1 MCLLTGIPDQSMW
14 ITVPCSGSFVK
25 SSRPLYKIVINLLED
40 YDRRIKWVTMQQLI
54 SHTFYQK
61 SSILHKI
68 YK

>member
-1 MCLLTGIPDQSMW
+1 MGIPDQSMW